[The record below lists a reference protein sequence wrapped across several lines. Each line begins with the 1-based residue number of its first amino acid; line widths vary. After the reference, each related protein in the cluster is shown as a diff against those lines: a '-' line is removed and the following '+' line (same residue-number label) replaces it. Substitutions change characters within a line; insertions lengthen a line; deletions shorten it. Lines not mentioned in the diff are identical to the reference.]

1 MNNQIKHYHS
11 YHEMIMDFT
20 HLSSAI
26 DAEKTLS
33 KAPIFSFYTK
43 DGMIHLGGTF
53 QIFLVK
59 LVAATGIKLLP
70 LVSIEMPGVYAISYE
85 DYTPVDTPVV
95 DESKIEVKAVDTP
108 ARKRAAR
115 SKSTTA

>member
-1 MNNQIKHYHS
+1 MNNVIKHYHS
-11 YHEMIMDFT
+11 YHERVMDFAR
-20 HLSSAI
+20 LSDAI

-70 LVSIEMPGVYAISYE
+70 LASIEMPGVYAISYE
-85 DYTPVDTPVV
+85 DYVIVEAPVV
-95 DESKIEVKAVDTP
+95 EEPKLEVKAVDTP
-108 ARKRAAR
+108 ARKRATR
-115 SKSTTA
+115 SKTTS

>member
-1 MNNQIKHYHS
+1 MNNVIKHYHS
-11 YHEMIMDFT
+11 YHEMIMEFSR
-20 HLSSAI
+20 LSGVI

-59 LVAATGIKLLP
+59 LVAATGIKILP
-70 LVSIEMPGVYAISYE
+70 LCSIEMPGVYAISYE
-85 DYTPVDTPVV
+85 DFAPVEAPVQ
-95 DESKIEVKAVDTP
+95 EEPKLAVKAVDTP
-108 ARKRAAR
+108 ARKRASRA
-115 SKSTTA
+115 KA